1 MDSTPI
7 SSEEVALR
15 YLDQLPWPPYPFQE
29 QAILSWFEPE
39 DGLLVCAPTGSGK
52 TVIAETAMFE
62 ALLTGK
68 RAYYTTPL
76 IALTEQKFHELQES
90 AVRWGFSADDVGL
103 VTGNRRINP
112 DARLLVVVAE
122 ILLNRLLSTE
132 EFPFDD
138 VSAVVMDE
146 FHSFNDIERGIVWEL
161 SLGIL
166 PANVRVLLIS
176 ATVGNAADFVVWLAR
191 QHGRRLRLL
200 QSDERRVPLTF
211 QWVPDE
217 MLPDQLEK
225 MADGDDDTRYTPAL
239 VFCFNRSECWSVAE
253 QLKGKRLLA
262 SGQQKQ
268 LQQELDQIDWNI
280 GAGGKLKQILIRG
293 VGVHHAGLLPKYRRV
308 IEKLFQKKLLS
319 ICVCTETLAAGIN
332 LPARSVVMT
341 SLLKGPPG
349 RKKVIDASAAHQMFG
364 RAGRPQFDSQ
374 GYVFA
379 VAHEDDVRL
388 FRWQEKYD
396 AIPEDTRDP
405 MLIKAKK
412 NLKKKMPKRRE
423 GQQYWT
429 ERQFEVLREAP
440 PAKLSSRGRFPWRLL
455 GFLIRKT
462 GSVRSMQES
471 VRKRLLDS
479 DQKDDA
485 ERNLKRM
492 LITLDAAG
500 MIVLDPPP
508 PGRSA
513 TSLGRLTSATPNGTE
528 TRADETSD
536 PLSTPSNVA
545 TWSGDAL
552 FHSRLAVDGG
562 GSNLLPKDGTVWTAQ
577 RSRWTSG
584 EQEVLEIGEIHD
596 FTHTSL
602 SEEEAD
608 AFGLGIFASEEDTQ
622 PGDANDR
629 SQPNQ
634 ADLTQQTPSIENQQD
649 TQSPGVN
656 AGLATSRDSEASD
669 IEIAEE
675 GNGLETS
682 AHQTVMAS
690 TSASGGGLLGKLIQE
705 ARETG
710 TANTSVAKQR
720 TKKTAADH
728 TSEPSDSA
736 DESLASYEP
745 VNAAATAQ
753 MPMLFAFR
761 SINPL
766 YGLFLA
772 EHMHKASYEERLQL
786 LEAVLDMPRS
796 VSGMVRVPF
805 PDQMPPGP
813 LATEFLD
820 GQLIA
825 RGLATADDLQGSR
838 DEETGRRI
846 PPLVL
851 GDKMRM
857 LFRSEF
863 PGVDDVFSNSVWCV
877 GDLLKYG
884 GNFDRYVRSRELT
897 KQEGIIFRH
906 CLRMILLC
914 GEFSQIEPPMIDP
927 AEWRNDLAELAFILT
942 EACRAVDPD
951 STDEVIEALQNQ
963 VVNPDQL

>member
-1 MDSTPI
+1 M
-7 SSEEVALR
+7 
-15 YLDQLPWPPYPFQE
+15 
-29 QAILSWFEPE
+29 
-39 DGLLVCAPTGSGK
+39 
-52 TVIAETAMFE
+52 
-62 ALLTGK
+62 
-68 RAYYTTPL
+68 
-76 IALTEQKFHELQES
+76 
-90 AVRWGFSADDVGL
+90 
-103 VTGNRRINP
+103 
-112 DARLLVVVAE
+112 
-122 ILLNRLLSTE
+122 
-132 EFPFDD
+132 
-138 VSAVVMDE
+138 
-146 FHSFNDIERGIVWEL
+146 
-161 SLGIL
+161 
-166 PANVRVLLIS
+166 
-176 ATVGNAADFVVWLAR
+176 
-191 QHGRRLRLL
+191 
-200 QSDERRVPLTF
+200 
-211 QWVPDE
+211 
-217 MLPDQLEK
+217 
-225 MADGDDDTRYTPAL
+225 
-239 VFCFNRSECWSVAE
+239 
-253 QLKGKRLLA
+253 
-262 SGQQKQ
+262 
-268 LQQELDQIDWNI
+268 
-280 GAGGKLKQILIRG
+280 
-293 VGVHHAGLLPKYRRV
+293 
-308 IEKLFQKKLLS
+308 
-319 ICVCTETLAAGIN
+319 
-332 LPARSVVMT
+332 
-341 SLLKGPPG
+341 
-349 RKKVIDASAAHQMFG
+349 
-364 RAGRPQFDSQ
+364 
-374 GYVFA
+374 
-379 VAHEDDVRL
+379 
-388 FRWQEKYD
+388 
-396 AIPEDTRDP
+396 
-405 MLIKAKK
+405 
-412 NLKKKMPKRRE
+412 
-423 GQQYWT
+423 
-429 ERQFEVLREAP
+429 
-440 PAKLSSRGRFPWRLL
+440 
-455 GFLIRKT
+455 
-462 GSVRSMQES
+462 
-471 VRKRLLDS
+471 
-479 DQKDDA
+479 
-485 ERNLKRM
+485 
-492 LITLDAAG
+492 
-500 MIVLDPPP
+500 
-508 PGRSA
+508 
-513 TSLGRLTSATPNGTE
+513 
-528 TRADETSD
+528 
-536 PLSTPSNVA
+536 
-545 TWSGDAL
+545 
-552 FHSRLAVDGG
+552 
-562 GSNLLPKDGTVWTAQ
+562 WTAQ

-963 VVNPDQL
+963 VVNTDQL

>member
-863 PGVDDVFSNSVWCV
+863 PGVDDVFSNSVLCV